1 MIDVYVYYKV
11 LETDAVAMQALA
23 LELQAHL
30 LLHYGVAGQLKRRPE
45 RVDGRQTWMEVYPR
59 APDDFTATLERAV
72 QHTGLLTKLP
82 TTGARHTEIFTDISS
97 CA

>member
-30 LLHYGVAGQLKRRPE
+30 LLHCGVAGQLKRRPAC
-45 RVDGRQTWMEVYPR
+45 VDGRQTWMEVYPR
-59 APDDFTATLERAV
+59 VQDDFVATLELAV
-72 QHTGLLTKLP
+72 QHTALMAKLP
-82 TTGARHTEIFTDISS
+82 TTGARHTEIFSDIVP